1 MRVPSSVLINGRC
14 GYLFNKSLCAAG
26 VLQVHVRVSIPK
38 GISGEEREL
47 VQQLKEL
54 QSKTRVGPFTF

>member
-1 MRVPSSVLINGRC
+1 VCQTFLLSI
-14 GYLFNKSLCAAG
+14 AA

-38 GISGEEREL
+38 QMSGDERKL
-47 VQQLKEL
+47 VEQLKEL